1 MSDQMT
7 VRAPWLDVPRGL
19 RVLARTWAFSAP
31 ETFTPP
37 VISRGLLYV
46 AQNRPDTISGHPPR
60 LLCYDLRA
68 NSKDDTDGRQR

>member
-1 MSDQMT
+1 M
-7 VRAPWLDVPRGL
+7 
-19 RVLARTWAFSAP
+19 LARTWAFSAP

-68 NSKDDTDGRQR
+68 NSKDDTDGRER

>member
-1 MSDQMT
+1 MS
-7 VRAPWLDVPRGL
+7 PEGL

>member
-1 MSDQMT
+1 M
-7 VRAPWLDVPRGL
+7 
-19 RVLARTWAFSAP
+19 LARTWAFSAP
-31 ETFTPP
+31 ETFTPH
-37 VISRGLLYV
+37 VMSRGLLCV

>member
-1 MSDQMT
+1 
-7 VRAPWLDVPRGL
+7 VP
-19 RVLARTWAFSAP
+19 ARTWVFSAP

-37 VISRGLLYV
+37 VISRGLLCV
-46 AQNRPDTISGHPPR
+46 AQYRADTISGHPPR